1 MSPESHCFV
10 LERTTLR
17 SPVELLS
24 VEEILR
30 AEGLNG
36 MVIIA
41 VLDAFRA
48 LQARAEEAEA
58 KLEAR

>member
-1 MSPESHCFV
+1 
-10 LERTTLR
+10 
-17 SPVELLS
+17 LS

-30 AEGLNG
+30 AERLNG

-58 KLEAR
+58 KLEVDETD